1 MTSTGQT
8 ERGSV
13 LAIDIGGT
21 KIEAG
26 IVTAEGALLS
36 KSRVRVATG
45 AAANAMDAFAVAVQ
59 DAVARVSTLPE
70 FSSVSGVGI
79 GSAGPVDLGAG
90 TVSPINLP
98 GVRDFPIVRTVRE
111 ASGLQQV
118 SLRLDGTS
126 LGLAELWQGAAQGV
140 RNAVIFV
147 VSTGIG
153 GCVVADGRVVA
164 GASGNAGHLGQMV
177 VDVVDPLHPERAT
190 VEGQASGLNTVA
202 WARGLGW
209 QGASGEELAAA
220 HAAGDEIAL
229 AAVERSVQ
237 ALGRGLA
244 SCANLLNTELAVMG
258 GGFSHVT
265 ADYPE
270 RVEHA
275 AHAASV
281 NEFGRAL
288 RVVRVGLGDE
298 APLVG
303 AAAQLL
309 HPELLA

>member
-1 MTSTGQT
+1 MSSTAPT

-26 IVTAEGALLS
+26 IVTAEGALLPD
-36 KSRVRVATG
+36 SRVRVATG
-45 AAANAMDAFAVAVQ
+45 AAANSAEGFDSALR
-59 DAVARVSTLPE
+59 DAVAQASAHPAFDDV
-70 FSSVSGVGI
+70 VGVGI
-79 GSAGPVDLGAG
+79 GSAGPLDLGAG

-98 GVRDFPIVRTVRE
+98 GVRAFPVVRTARE
-111 ASGLQQV
+111 ASGLQRV

-153 GCVVADGRVVA
+153 GCVVTDGRVVA

-177 VDVVDPLHPERAT
+177 VDVVDPEHPERAT
-190 VEGQASGLNTVA
+190 VEGQASGMHTVA
-202 WARGLGW
+202 WARAHGW
-209 QGASGEELAAA
+209 SGSTGEDLAAA

-258 GGFSHVT
+258 GGFAHVT
-265 ADYPE
+265 EDYPA
-270 RVEHA
+270 RVERA
-275 AHAASV
+275 AHTASV

>member
-26 IVTAEGALLS
+26 IVTAEGTLLA

-45 AAANAMDAFAVAVQ
+45 AAANAMDAFEVAVQ

-70 FSSVSGVGI
+70 YSSVTGVGI

-111 ASGLQQV
+111 ASGLQRV

-177 VDVVDPLHPERAT
+177 VDVVDPEHPERAT
-190 VEGQASGLNTVA
+190 VEGQASGMHTVA

-209 QGASGEELAAA
+209 QGETGEELAAA

-265 ADYPE
+265 EDYPE
-270 RVEHA
+270 RVERA
-275 AHAASV
+275 AHASSV